1 MFPFS
6 IVQKI
11 STSGQNN
18 KAFIQVLK
26 GNLGGYYLKFT
37 SRNTYEL
44 TLYHEPFL
52 INPVFKVHTEL
63 EYHTKEI
70 RIITTN
76 PWGTGASA
84 FMTLTILVPGII
96 SFLKGQEFDF
106 EPLLLIPIIW
116 VVIPGLLFFNYLFRI
131 PVIKEMKNR
140 IDREKQKLH

>member
-11 STSGQNN
+11 SKSGQNN
-18 KAFIQVLK
+18 KAFIQALK
-26 GNLGGYYLKFT
+26 GNLGGYYLKFM
-37 SRNTYEL
+37 SRDIYEL
-44 TLYHEPFL
+44 TLYHKPFL
-52 INPVFKVHTEL
+52 INPVFEVHTEL

-76 PWGTGASA
+76 PWGAGAAA

-116 VVIPGLLFFNYLFRI
+116 VVIPSLLFSIIYLEYPSLKR
-131 PVIKEMKNR
+131 
-140 IDREKQKLH
+140 

>member
-1 MFPFS
+1 MR
-6 IVQKI
+6 
-11 STSGQNN
+11 
-18 KAFIQVLK
+18 

-37 SRNTYEL
+37 GRNIYEL

-52 INPVFKVHTEL
+52 FNPVFEVHTEL
-63 EYHTKEI
+63 EYHTKEV

-76 PWGTGASA
+76 PWGTGVSA
-84 FMTLTILVPGII
+84 IMTLTILVPTII

-116 VVIPGLLFFNYLFRI
+116 VVIPSLLFFNYLFRI
-131 PVIKEMKNR
+131 PVIKEIKNR